1 MEPVKYKTVK
11 RVSRT
16 RGFTLIEMIMS
27 VGVFTVVALIA
38 AGALLAV
45 ADANR
50 KAQAFKSVVNN
61 LNFALESVA
70 RNLRTGSGYSAN
82 FPSCANLPGYAT
94 GVSFISQENKPVSY
108 YLSGTQIV
116 RTIGN
121 AVPPVPIGVTA
132 PEVKVDRFCFLIEGT
147 AAGDGVQP
155 HVLML
160 VGGVMREGQ
169 KKLESRFDIQTFI
182 TQRLLD
188 S

>member
-1 MEPVKYKTVK
+1 MK
-11 RVSRT
+11 

-27 VGVFTVVALIA
+27 VAVFTVVALIA
-38 AGALLAV
+38 AGSLLAI

-70 RNLRTGSGYSAN
+70 RNLRTGSGYASS
-82 FPSCANLPGYAT
+82 FPQAT
-94 GVSFISQENKPVSY
+94 NCPSDYKTGISFTSQDGRALSY
-108 YLSGTQIV
+108 SLAGSQIV
-116 RTIGN
+116 R
-121 AVPPVPIGVTA
+121 GVSGGSPLGITA

-147 AAGDGVQP
+147 GANDAVQP
-155 HVLML
+155 HALML
-160 VGGVMREGQ
+160 VGGIMEG
-169 KKLESRFDIQTFI
+169 KKRVETRFDVQTFI